1 MAGSRTLKLNILAET
16 KDLVDGLKKADN
28 ATSTAGSKISGAFKA
43 VGAAALAAGAA
54 AGAFAVKLAV
64 DGVKAAIED
73 EAAQVRLATAL
84 KNTTG
89 ATNAQIAALEQQIL
103 KTSLATGVA
112 DDQLRPALSR
122 LAIATGDTAK
132 SQELLNLALD
142 ISASTGKPLE
152 AVTQALGK
160 AYEGNTTSLSR
171 LGVGLGAAD
180 IKALGLEGTISQLS
194 ETFGGAAAKQAQTF
208 EGQMAR
214 LNVAFDEAK
223 ETIGAALLPVLTE
236 MLDFVVRKIF
246 PMVQRFA
253 DGFDKQAT
261 PAIDKL
267 KEIVVNFVLPALK
280 NLYYFITDFVLPT
293 LRNLLTPVIDVLRSA
308 FEFLSQKIQE
318 NKQAFETAAAIMLNI
333 FAFVRDHL
341 APILGN
347 VLATAFNII
356 TRAIGLAIDNFGKV
370 FAIIEKVARFLG
382 FDLDLALGQ
391 ATRKINKNTEATA
404 DAYRQFNEFNKQT
417 KDETLPSLTGLTGG
431 FSSLAGSSNAAAAG
445 IKAVSAAQ
453 SALQRETAALRAGG
467 ALPAQISPDLRR
479 FYRSELGLISDFG
492 GFIEGINLLP
502 TDPFFGFGKGG
513 NVNQAIQQRQ
523 SGSATATG
531 GTVINIVG
539 TVIDP
544 EGAARAIQDI
554 IQNSGG
560 RGGEISL
567 LPGGLG
573 IR

>member
-223 ETIGAALLPVLTE
+223 ETVGAALLPVLTQ
-236 MLDFVVRKIF
+236 MLDFVVQKIF

-253 DGFDKQAT
+253 DGFDKQAS
-261 PAIDKL
+261 PAIEKL

-280 NLYYFITDFVLPT
+280 NLYYFIMEFIVPGI
-293 LRNLLTPVIDVLRSA
+293 RNFLTPIIQVLQEA
-308 FEFLSQKIQE
+308 FVFLSQKIQE
-318 NKQAFETAAAIMLNI
+318 NKQAFETAGAIMLNI

-341 APILGN
+341 YPILGN
-347 VLATAFNII
+347 VLATAFNIV
-356 TRAIGLAIDNFGKV
+356 TRAIGLAIDAFGKV
-370 FAIIEKVARFLG
+370 FSIIEKVARFLG

-391 ATRKINKNTEATA
+391 ATQKMNKNTEATA
-404 DAYRQFNEFNKQT
+404 NAYREFNNLNKQT
-417 KDETLPSLTGLTGG
+417 KDETLPGLAGLTGG
-431 FSSLAGSSNAAAAG
+431 FNSLAGSSNAAAAG
-445 IKAVSAAQ
+445 IKAVAAAQ
-453 SALQRETAALRAGG
+453 SALQREQTALQAGG
-467 ALPAQISPDLRR
+467 ALPAAISPDLRR
-479 FYRSELGLISDFG
+479 FYRSELGLISQAG
-492 GFIEGINLLP
+492 GLIEGINLLP

-513 NVNQAIQQRQ
+513 NVSQAIQQRQ

-531 GTVINIVG
+531 GTTINIVG

-573 IR
+573 IK